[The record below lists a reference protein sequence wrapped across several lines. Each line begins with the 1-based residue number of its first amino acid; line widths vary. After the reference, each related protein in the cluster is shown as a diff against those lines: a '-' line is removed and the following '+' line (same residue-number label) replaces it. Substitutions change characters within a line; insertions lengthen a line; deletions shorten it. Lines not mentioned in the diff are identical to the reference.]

1 MHHDVC
7 RTCKKRAWFSPGNC
21 KILWRIPENGCSNR
35 KLSFETVKQLKIVR
49 RIKQKFC
56 VAPTFRSGLIFYINK
71 QASAFNLYKMK
82 DHHFEIELQ
91 VRDYECDIQGIVN
104 NAVYQ
109 NYLEHCRHKFLNF
122 AGLDF
127 AQLHNEG
134 IDAVVI
140 RAELDY
146 KFPLRPGDDFLIR
159 LKMAKQGR
167 LRIIFNQQI
176 ILKTNEKLM
185 VNAKITAVLTRAGR
199 PVVPDVLVEKFK
211 EIGIVL
217 EEN

>member
-1 MHHDVC
+1 
-7 RTCKKRAWFSPGNC
+7 
-21 KILWRIPENGCSNR
+21 
-35 KLSFETVKQLKIVR
+35 
-49 RIKQKFC
+49 
-56 VAPTFRSGLIFYINK
+56 
-71 QASAFNLYKMK
+71 MK

-109 NYLEHCRHKFLNF
+109 NYLEHCRHKFLQF

-146 KFPLRPGDDFLIR
+146 KFPLRPGDDFLVRIR
-159 LKMAKQGR
+159 MAKQGR
-167 LRIIFNQQI
+167 LRIIFKQQI
-176 ILKTNEKLM
+176 IRKSDEKLM
-185 VNAKITAVLTRAGR
+185 VNAKVTAVLTRSGR
-199 PVVPDVLVEKFK
+199 PVSPEILVEKFEK
-211 EIGIVL
+211 AGIVMQ
-217 EEN
+217 ED